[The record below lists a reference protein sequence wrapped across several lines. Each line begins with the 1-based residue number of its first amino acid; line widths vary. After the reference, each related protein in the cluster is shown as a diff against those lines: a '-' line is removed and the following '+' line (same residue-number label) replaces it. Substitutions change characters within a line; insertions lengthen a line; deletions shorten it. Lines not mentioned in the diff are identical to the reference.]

1 MGKKDVP
8 RCPHCGA
15 NNVKKN
21 GFTPKNKQ
29 RFYCNRCKKT
39 FTGLSRLKI
48 SKEARQ
54 VLGILYNLLDNDF
67 YDSESLQQALY
78 DACLEKKELNIND
91 VYYDGCLDRH
101 KEQGSHLRYTCYNPK
116 LIVCV
121 ENNKLKLYKIYPA
134 NKNTKY
140 KSRNIVINEQLY
152 DP

>member
-1 MGKKDVP
+1 MKKVLLILLSFLYVN
-8 RCPHCGA
+8 
-15 NNVKKN
+15 NNV
-21 GFTPKNKQ
+21 
-29 RFYCNRCKKT
+29 
-39 FTGLSRLKI
+39 
-48 SKEARQ
+48 
-54 VLGILYNLLDNDF
+54 VL
-67 YDSESLQQALY
+67 A
-78 DACLEKKELNIND
+78 KELNIND

-101 KEQGSHLRYTCYNPK
+101 KQQGSHLRYTCYNPK